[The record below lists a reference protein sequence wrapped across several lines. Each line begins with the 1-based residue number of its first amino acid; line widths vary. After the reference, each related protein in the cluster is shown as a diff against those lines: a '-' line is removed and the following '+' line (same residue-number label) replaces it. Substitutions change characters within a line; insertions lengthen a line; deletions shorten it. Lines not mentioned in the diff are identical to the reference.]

1 MFVAENLLRNE
12 FFPAELPVCF
22 NTNDLANCAQDAINA
37 AKSFGREYSVPL
49 KYSGYKSEASRRKFA
64 VPNPYHYCKIVDLI
78 IRNETDIAAILK
90 KSKYSLT
97 APIDKKIK
105 PTEAYAKKSKCIADT
120 KKEIENQYQNNR
132 YEIRLD
138 ISSFFDNVYTH
149 SIPWAMHG
157 IAYAKRNRKDNALL
171 GNQLDKQMRAM
182 NYDQTNGILV
192 GNAASRIVSEIILCT
207 IDEQIQKKFPDIS
220 CRRFVDDYY
229 IYTQDRAQVQEI
241 ISFIRVSLAQY
252 ELSFNENKIQINESP
267 FLYGKPWVEQI
278 KQYIHLQPDI
288 FLSKLIMEYN
298 TYKDIAIIKY
308 GLKVI
313 SQCRYTNENWSSM
326 QSRLINLWVRFPSL
340 SDRIMPILWHNKAKL
355 SKAALKNAIYSVIN
369 ESIILKREQELVW
382 AVWFIKVFEVKVAQ
396 SYVIDVLKSA
406 SDLAIIIMLDI
417 IYKNGQQG
425 ITKIKQQMSKLY
437 DDLASDD
444 IDDKGQANTLLWTSH
459 WLLAYEADR
468 NKWLNVDGKTFQ
480 YARKNQFFKELITRK
495 VKFYDT
501 DFEYPEPD
509 ERTRNFEFATRT
521 ELYTALSKLKK
532 MIAERLK
539 KEKEQDT
546 VALTP
551 EEAELYE
558 EFVDAWEQEESMY
571 FG

>member
-1 MFVAENLLRNE
+1 MFAVENLLRNE
-12 FFPAELPVCF
+12 FFPSELPACF

-37 AKSFGREYSVPL
+37 ANAFGREYSVPL
-49 KYSGYKSEASRRKFA
+49 KYSGYKSEVSRRKFA
-64 VPNPYHYCKIVDLI
+64 VPNPYHYCKVVDLI
-78 IRNETDIAAILK
+78 TRNEGDIASILK

-97 APIDKKIK
+97 APIDKRIK
-105 PTEAYAKKSKCIADT
+105 PNKAYAKKSECIADT
-120 KKEIENQYQNNR
+120 KREIESLYQNNR

-138 ISSFFDNVYTH
+138 ISSFFDSVYTH

-157 IAYAKRNRKDNALL
+157 ITNAKRNRNDKTLL
-171 GNQLDKQMRAM
+171 GNKLDKQIRAM

-207 IDEQIQKKFPDIS
+207 IDEQIQKKFSTIS

-229 IYTQDRAQVQEI
+229 IYTQDNAMIQEI

-267 FLYGKPWVEQI
+267 FLYGKPWVEKI
-278 KQYIHLQPDI
+278 KQFIHLQPDV

-298 TYKDIAIIKY
+298 IHKDIAIIKY

-313 SQCRYTNENWSSM
+313 SQCRYTKNNWPAM

-340 SDRIMPILWHNKAKL
+340 SDRIMPILWHNKARLNKT
-355 SKAALKNAIYSVIN
+355 AMKNAIYSVIN
-369 ESIILKREQELVW
+369 ESILLNREQELVW
-382 AVWFIKVFEVKVAQ
+382 AVWFIKVFEIKVAQ
-396 SYVIDVLKSA
+396 KYILNVLKSS
-406 SDLAIIIMLDI
+406 SDIAIIIMLDI
-417 IYKNGQQG
+417 IYKNALQG
-425 ITKIKQQMSKLY
+425 NPKVKQQLSKLY
-437 DDLASDD
+437 NDLAADD
-444 IDDKGQANTLLWTSH
+444 IDDKGQVNTLLWTSH

-468 NKWLNVDGKTFQ
+468 NKWLNVDGKSFQ
-480 YARKNQFFKELITRK
+480 FARKNQFFQELLTRK
-495 VKFYDT
+495 VKFYDA
-501 DFEYPEPD
+501 DFVYPEP
-509 ERTRNFEFATRT
+509 EGRTRNYEYATRT

-539 KEKEQDT
+539 KEGEPELLT
-546 VALTP
+546 LTP
-551 EEAELYE
+551 KEAELYE
-558 EFVDAWEQEESMY
+558 EFVDAWEQEENMY